1 MLQRLTHCLTNRLK
15 FLPLAAAIAM
25 AGGCAATVDNT
36 MPNASLAPQASLTN
50 TYWKLTQLD
59 GATVTMA
66 PEQERE
72 VRITLSDDGKVTGF
86 TGCNRVMG
94 GYTVAGTA
102 LRFTQL
108 AGTRMACPP
117 PLMQLESAVL
127 ANLNSVTGYQL
138 DGEKLILLKDGAP
151 VARFESVYL
160 K

>member
-1 MLQRLTHCLTNRLK
+1 MLHRLK
-15 FLPLAAAIAM
+15 YLPLAAAIAM
-25 AGGCAATVDNT
+25 AGGCATTSDSGT
-36 MPNASLAPQASLTN
+36 PNASLTN

-59 GATVTMA
+59 GAQVAMA
-66 PEQERE
+66 PQQERE

-94 GYTVAGTA
+94 GYTLAGTA

-138 DGEKLILLKDGAP
+138 EGEKLILLKDGAP

-160 K
+160 

>member
-1 MLQRLTHCLTNRLK
+1 MPHRLK
-15 FLPLAAAIAM
+15 YLAFAAAIAM
-25 AGGCAATVDNT
+25 AGGCAATSDSVK
-36 MPNASLAPQASLTN
+36 PNASLTN

-59 GATVTMA
+59 GTPVAMA
-66 PEQERE
+66 PQQERE
-72 VRITLSDDGKVTGF
+72 VRITLTDDGKVTGF

-94 GYTVAGTA
+94 GYTVAGTT

-160 K
+160 

>member
-1 MLQRLTHCLTNRLK
+1 MPNRLK
-15 FLPLAAAIAM
+15 YLALVAAIAL
-25 AGGCAATVDNT
+25 AAGCAATGDSNR
-36 MPNASLAPQASLTN
+36 PNASLTN

-59 GATVTMA
+59 GAPVTMA
-66 PEQERE
+66 PQQERE
-72 VRITLSDDGKVTGF
+72 VRITLTDDGKVSGF

-138 DGEKLILLKDGAP
+138 EGEQLILLKDGAP

-160 K
+160 

>member
-1 MLQRLTHCLTNRLK
+1 MLHRLTHHLK
-15 FLPLAAAIAM
+15 YLPLAAAIAM
-25 AGGCAATVDNT
+25 AGGCAATSDSAK
-36 MPNASLAPQASLTN
+36 PNASLTN

-59 GATVTMA
+59 GAPVAMA
-66 PEQERE
+66 PQQERE
-72 VRITLSDDGKVTGF
+72 VRITLTDDGKVTGF

-138 DGEKLILLKDGAP
+138 EGEKLILLKDSAP

-160 K
+160 

>member
-1 MLQRLTHCLTNRLK
+1 MLHRMTHRLK
-15 FLPLAAAIAM
+15 YLCLATAIAL
-25 AGGCAATVDNT
+25 AGGCASTADKAIA
-36 MPNASLAPQASLTN
+36 NADLAPRASLTN

-59 GATVTMA
+59 GAPVTMA

-72 VRITLSDDGKVTGF
+72 VRITLTDDGKVTGF

-151 VARFESVYL
+151 VASFESVYL
-160 K
+160 

>member
-1 MLQRLTHCLTNRLK
+1 MPQRLKYLA
-15 FLPLAAAIAM
+15 FAAAIAM
-25 AGGCAATVDNT
+25 AGGCAATSDRAK
-36 MPNASLAPQASLTN
+36 PNASLTN

-59 GATVTMA
+59 GTPVAMA
-66 PEQERE
+66 PQQERE
-72 VRITLSDDGKVTGF
+72 VRITLTDDGKVTGF

-94 GYTVAGTA
+94 GYTVAGRT

-138 DGEKLILLKDGAP
+138 EGEKLILLKDGAP

-160 K
+160 

>member
-1 MLQRLTHCLTNRLK
+1 MLHRLTHHLK
-15 FLPLAAAIAM
+15 YLPLAAAIAM
-25 AGGCAATVDNT
+25 AGGCAATGDS
-36 MPNASLAPQASLTN
+36 AKPQASLTN

-59 GATVTMA
+59 GAPVTMA
-66 PEQERE
+66 PQQERE
-72 VRITLSDDGKVTGF
+72 VRITLTDDGKVQGF

-94 GYTVAGTA
+94 GYTLAGTA

-127 ANLNSVTGYQL
+127 TKLNSVTGYQL
-138 DGEKLILLKDGAP
+138 EGEKLILLKDGAP

-160 K
+160 

>member
-1 MLQRLTHCLTNRLK
+1 MPQRLTY
-15 FLPLAAAIAM
+15 LPFAAAIAL
-25 AGGCAATVDNT
+25 AAGCAATSDSAK
-36 MPNASLAPQASLTN
+36 PNASLAPQASLTN

-59 GATVTMA
+59 GADVAMA
-66 PEQERE
+66 PQQERE
-72 VRITLSDDGKVTGF
+72 VRITLTSDGKVTGF

-94 GYTVAGTA
+94 GYTLAGKT

-127 ANLNSVTGYQL
+127 AKLNSVTGYQL
-138 DGEKLILLKDGAP
+138 EGEKLILLKDGAP

-160 K
+160 

>member
-1 MLQRLTHCLTNRLK
+1 MLPRLTSLS
-15 FLPLAAAIAM
+15 LAAAIAM
-25 AGGCAATVDNT
+25 AGGCAATPD
-36 MPNASLAPQASLTN
+36 SAPPDTGLTPSYSLTN
-50 TYWKLTQLD
+50 TYWKLTELD
-59 GATVTMA
+59 GAPVTMV

-72 VRITLSDDGKVTGF
+72 VRITLTDDGKVQGF

-94 GYTVAGTA
+94 GYTLTGTA

-138 DGEKLILLKDGAP
+138 EGEKLILLKDGAP

-160 K
+160 

>member
-1 MLQRLTHCLTNRLK
+1 MLHRLK
-15 FLPLAAAIAM
+15 HLPLAAAIAL
-25 AGGCAATVDNT
+25 AAGCAGTGDHAAPGD
-36 MPNASLAPQASLTN
+36 ALAPSYSLTN
-50 TYWKLTQLD
+50 TYWKLTELD
-59 GATVTMA
+59 GAKVAMA
-66 PEQERE
+66 PGQERE

-94 GYTVAGTA
+94 GYTLAGTA

-127 ANLNSVTGYQL
+127 ANLSSVTGYRFE
-138 DGEKLILLKDGAP
+138 GEYLILLKDGAP

-160 K
+160 